1 MKKLENSTLYLSE
14 VQLVGRTLLEED
26 EDLVLDLPYIDLL
39 QPQSK

>member
-1 MKKLENSTLYLSE
+1 MKNLENSTLYLSE